1 VFLLVALLLGVA
13 LVQQVWL
20 VAAGD
25 EWQPVTQEELK
36 MTSVPEAPG
45 APAVYLYR
53 QVDRDDQEAH
63 EYNYLRVKIL
73 TEEGRKQAD
82 VEIPF
87 FKEAANIHGIKARTI
102 RPDGS
107 IANFDGKIYEKTI
120 VKAKGIKYLAKTFTL
135 SDVQVGSIIEYHY
148 MKSWDQ
154 GLYFKEAHWIL
165 AEELYTRR
173 AKFSLKPISSF
184 LIRWSWP
191 VGLPQGTNPPKDEH
205 GMIHLETQNV
215 PAFQIED
222 YMPPENELKMRVD
235 FVYSEGNDEKDPDKF
250 WRNEGKNQFQRVE
263 DFVGK
268 RKAMEQAVAQ
278 IVEPND
284 PAETK
289 LQKIYARVQ
298 QLRNTS
304 FEAEKTEQE
313 QKREKRKD
321 TNNVEDLWKNGYG
334 SGRQLTWLYLGL
346 VRAAGLEAYPVL
358 VSRRDEYFFK
368 SAFMNPS
375 QLNDNVV
382 LVKLNGRDI
391 YCDPGTPFTPYG
403 LLPWAETATAG
414 LRLDKQGGS
423 WVTTSLPP
431 GSTSLITRKADM
443 KLTDTGSLEGKLTVT
458 FSGLEAVWRRLEERN
473 QDDTNRKK
481 FLEDQIREY
490 IPVGIEVDLTNKPDW
505 GASSQ
510 TLVAEY
516 DVKVPGWASGAGRRA
531 LLPVGLFGGSEKHVF
546 EHANRVHPIYF
557 HYPSDKVD
565 DVTIELPLGWQVS
578 NLPPLQNL
586 DARAALYSLK
596 AESNKGAL
604 HLTRQVNLELLLVD
618 LKSYPTLRNFFQA
631 VRTGDD
637 QQIVVQPG
645 TSAASN

>member
-1 VFLLVALLLGVA
+1 MV
-13 LVQQVWL
+13 
-20 VAAGD
+20 
-25 EWQPVTQEELK
+25 
-36 MTSVPEAPG
+36 
-45 APAVYLYR
+45 R
-53 QVDRDDQEAH
+53 
-63 EYNYLRVKIL
+63 
-73 TEEGRKQAD
+73 
-82 VEIPF
+82 
-87 FKEAANIHGIKARTI
+87 
-102 RPDGS
+102 
-107 IANFDGKIYEKTI
+107 
-120 VKAKGIKYLAKTFTL
+120 
-135 SDVQVGSIIEYHY
+135 
-148 MKSWDQ
+148 
-154 GLYFKEAHWIL
+154 
-165 AEELYTRR
+165 
-173 AKFSLKPISSF
+173 
-184 LIRWSWP
+184 
-191 VGLPQGTNPPKDEH
+191 
-205 GMIHLETQNV
+205 LETQNV

-235 FVYSEGNDEKDPDKF
+235 FIYSEGNDEKDPDKF
-250 WRNEGKNQFQRVE
+250 WKNEGKNQFQRVE

-278 IVEPND
+278 IVGPSD
-284 PAETK
+284 PAEIK

-321 TNNVEDLWKNGYG
+321 TNNVEDVWKNGYG

-346 VRAAGLEAYPVL
+346 VKAAGLEAYPVL

-391 YCDPGTPFTPYG
+391 YCDPGTP
-403 LLPWAETATAG
+403 PWAETATTG

-431 GSTSLITRKADM
+431 GSTSLITRRADM
-443 KLTDTGSLEGKLTVT
+443 KLTDAGTLEGKMTVT

-516 DVKVPGWASGAGRRA
+516 NVKVPGWVSGAGRRA
-531 LLPVGLFGGSEKHVF
+531 LLPVGLFGGPEKHVF

-557 HYPSDKVD
+557 HYPSDKED
-565 DVTIELPLGWQVS
+565 EVTIELPPGWQVS

-586 DARAALYSLK
+586 DAKAAVYSLK
-596 AESNKGAL
+596 AENNKGAL

-618 LKSYPTLRNFFQA
+618 LKSYPTLRNFFQT
-631 VRTGDD
+631 VRTGDE
-637 QQIVVQPG
+637 QQIILQPG
-645 TSAASN
+645 ASAARN

>member
-1 VFLLVALLLGVA
+1 
-13 LVQQVWL
+13 
-20 VAAGD
+20 
-25 EWQPVTQEELK
+25 
-36 MTSVPEAPG
+36 
-45 APAVYLYR
+45 
-53 QVDRDDQEAH
+53 
-63 EYNYLRVKIL
+63 
-73 TEEGRKQAD
+73 
-82 VEIPF
+82 
-87 FKEAANIHGIKARTI
+87 
-102 RPDGS
+102 
-107 IANFDGKIYEKTI
+107 
-120 VKAKGIKYLAKTFTL
+120 
-135 SDVQVGSIIEYHY
+135 

-191 VGLPQGTNPPKDEH
+191 VGLPQGTSPPTDEH

-222 YMPPENELKMRVD
+222 YMPPGNELKMRVD

-250 WRNEGKNQFQRVE
+250 WKNEGKSQFQRVE

-278 IVEPND
+278 IVGPND
-284 PAETK
+284 SAETK

-298 QLRNTS
+298 QLRNTL

-321 TNNVEDLWKNGYG
+321 TNNVEDVWKNGYG

-368 SAFMNPS
+368 SAYMNPS

-382 LVKLNGRDI
+382 LVKLNGADI

-423 WVTTSLPP
+423 WVKTSLPP

-473 QDDTNRKK
+473 QDETNRKK

-516 DVKVPGWASGAGRRA
+516 DLKVPGWASGAGRRA
-531 LLPVGLFGGSEKHVF
+531 LLPVGLFGGPEKHVF

-557 HYPSDKVD
+557 HYPSNKVD

-586 DARAALYSLK
+586 DAKAALYSLK
-596 AESNKGAL
+596 AENNKGAL

-618 LKSYPTLRNFFQA
+618 LKSYPTLRNFFQT
-631 VRTGDD
+631 VRTGDE
-637 QQIVVQPG
+637 QQIVLQPG
-645 TSAASN
+645 ASAASN

>member
-1 VFLLVALLLGVA
+1 MGPSHIAGDRQSVKTTDGRRAVNSPGRSLRFLCHSPSNSAFPPIPNGRPIVSYRRLFVLVLLLF
-13 LVQQVWL
+13 VWAA
-20 VAAGD
+20 VRRAQPVSAGD
-25 EWQPVTQEELK
+25 EWQPISQEELK
-36 MTSVPEAPG
+36 MTSEPLAPG
-45 APAVYLYR
+45 AHAIILYR
-53 QVDRDDQEAH
+53 QVDRDDGNFIYE
-63 EYNYLRVKIL
+63 EYNYARIKIL
-73 TEEGRKQAD
+73 TEEGRKYAD
-82 VEIPF
+82 VEIRF
-87 FKEAANIHGIKARTI
+87 FEGENIHSIKARTI

-107 IANFDGKIYEKTI
+107 IVNFDGKAFDKTI
-120 VKAKGIKYLAKTFTL
+120 VKAKGLKYLAKTFTL
-135 SDVQVGSIIEYHY
+135 PDVQVGSIVEYHY
-148 MKSWDQ
+148 KYERYVYSSR
-154 GLYFKEAHWIL
+154 WIL
-165 AEELYTRR
+165 SEELFTKR
-173 AKFSLKPISSF
+173 AKFSLKPRPGF
-184 LIRWSWP
+184 ALRWSWP
-191 VGLPQGTNPPKDEH
+191 VGLPEGTNPPKDEH

-268 RKAMEQAVAQ
+268 RKAVEQAVAQ

-431 GSTSLITRKADM
+431 GSTSLITRKADR
-443 KLTDTGSLEGKLTVT
+443 S
-458 FSGLEAVWRRLEERN
+458 EE
-473 QDDTNRKK
+473 
-481 FLEDQIREY
+481 
-490 IPVGIEVDLTNKPDW
+490 
-505 GASSQ
+505 
-510 TLVAEY
+510 
-516 DVKVPGWASGAGRRA
+516 
-531 LLPVGLFGGSEKHVF
+531 H
-546 EHANRVHPIYF
+546 
-557 HYPSDKVD
+557 
-565 DVTIELPLGWQVS
+565 
-578 NLPPLQNL
+578 
-586 DARAALYSLK
+586 
-596 AESNKGAL
+596 
-604 HLTRQVNLELLLVD
+604 
-618 LKSYPTLRNFFQA
+618 
-631 VRTGDD
+631 
-637 QQIVVQPG
+637 
-645 TSAASN
+645 